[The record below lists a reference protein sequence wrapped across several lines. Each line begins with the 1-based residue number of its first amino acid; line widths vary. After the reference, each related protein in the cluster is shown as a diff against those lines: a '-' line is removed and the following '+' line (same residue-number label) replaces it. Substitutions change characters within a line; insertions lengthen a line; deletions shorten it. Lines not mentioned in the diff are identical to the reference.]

1 MARLVLKGG
10 AALAIALLAT
20 GCTYDHMQRTDRVSF
35 RAGNAVR
42 ANMAIQTVN
51 PSKGSQYVT
60 TGLGASGSVI
70 PSAPVQP

>member
-20 GCTYDHMQRTDRVSF
+20 GCAYDSMQRTDRVSF

-42 ANMAIQTVN
+42 ANMATQTVN
-51 PSKGSQYVT
+51 PSKGSLYVT
-60 TGLGASGSVI
+60 TGLGASGTVR
-70 PSAPVQP
+70 PGAPDQP

>member
-70 PSAPVQP
+70 PIAPAQP

>member
-1 MARLVLKGG
+1 MPLLVLKGG
-10 AALAIALLAT
+10 VALAIALLAT

-60 TGLGASGSVI
+60 TGLGASGSVM
-70 PSAPVQP
+70 PVAPAQP